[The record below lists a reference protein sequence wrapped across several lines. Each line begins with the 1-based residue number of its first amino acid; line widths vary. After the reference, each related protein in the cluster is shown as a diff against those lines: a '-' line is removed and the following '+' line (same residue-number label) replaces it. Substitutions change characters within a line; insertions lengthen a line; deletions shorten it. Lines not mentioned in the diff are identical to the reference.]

1 MNPAPPVTVQD
12 VADHVDHVRRV
23 AGADHVGLG
32 SDFDGMDTFRVT
44 GLEDASTFPALL
56 EELVRRGWTDAD
68 LRKLAGENF
77 LRVLRAVEGAR
88 EPPAPLGALR

>member
-1 MNPAPPVTVQD
+1 VEKTVTPVVL
-12 VADHVDHVRRV
+12 AHVTT
-23 AGADHVGLG
+23 GLG
-32 SDFDGMDTFRVT
+32 SDFDGMDAFRIK

-56 EELVRRGWTDAD
+56 AELVRRGWTGPE

-88 EPPAPLGALR
+88 EPAATR